1 MAKYTPETL
10 NILSKNIKAN
20 DKIINQA
27 LALSINKTVT
37 FSKDLSVK
45 FITQDVNLSPSYTR
59 SKLKTAKRANPVN
72 LVGIVRANTRETL
85 LTRYPTQETKDGVRV
100 AINKSTGFKMIK
112 RAFRVTNL
120 KGSSASGV
128 AMKNRDVVNAFRA
141 ALSPATP
148 GKRRKLQRLIHNAR
162 VNPRGITVLHSRSI
176 NQLFT
181 SVRVDVQPRSFRY
194 AAEEFI
200 MDVFRLQAKNNG

>member
-1 MAKYTPETL
+1 MARYTAETL
-10 NILSKNIKAN
+10 KVLSKNIRAT
-20 DKIINQA
+20 DKIIDQA
-27 LALSINKTVT
+27 ASLAINKTVT

-45 FITQDVNLSPSYTR
+45 FITQEVNLSPSYVR
-59 SKLKTAKRANPVN
+59 GKLKTAKRASPDN

-128 AMKNRDVVNAFRA
+128 AMKNIDAVKAFRA

-148 GKRRKLQRLIHNAR
+148 GKRRKLQKLIRNAR
-162 VNPRGITVLHSRSI
+162 VKPGGITVLHSRSI

-194 AAEEFI
+194 MADEFVA
-200 MDVFRLQAKNNG
+200 DVFRLQGKK